1 MDFGNAPKVSAVI
14 GVPAAARSDIIATQ
28 GSVAVELPPEQT
40 VQSAQAGD
48 AVRVE
53 VRAQARD
60 ARSRAASERRSA
72 AEQRQQRQSDQDV
85 SAIVERRLVI
95 EPRTRS
101 VVLEKKNPE
110 TGETVEM
117 VPDEATLKLRIYAHQ
132 LAERDREASPDRSI
146 ERIA

>member
-1 MDFGNAPKVSAVI
+1 MDFGSVPKVSAVI

-28 GSVAVELPPEQT
+28 GSVPVELPPEQT

-60 ARSRAASERRSA
+60 ARNRAAFERRSA
-72 AEQRQQRQSDQDV
+72 AEQQNQRQSNQGTGGV
-85 SAIVERRLVI
+85 IERRLVI

-101 VVLEKKNPE
+101 IVIEKRDAD
-110 TGETVEM
+110 TGETVET
-117 VPDEATLKLRIYAHQ
+117 VPDEATLKLRIYARQ
-132 LAERDREASPDRSI
+132 LTERDREVSPDRSI